1 MLKRTAIVKILGALV
16 LVTAA
21 LEAAAPSG
29 WFLAGSKPKEYD
41 CNVDSA
47 NPYSGLPGVYLR
59 SKEGITTTGFGT
71 MMQSFS
77 ATQYLGKRL
86 RLSGYLKSDS
96 VTSWGGLWMRID
108 DAHQM
113 TRGNA
118 AVVGFD
124 NMHDGIKDRSIKGT
138 TAWQNYSVV
147 LDVPEG
153 TTSISIGFLLDGPGT
168 LWLSNV
174 KVEVVGNNVPAT
186 GRPALPPP
194 PPPPDSPTNL
204 SLTQ

>member
-1 MLKRTAIVKILGALV
+1 MLKRTGSLKILGSLALV
-16 LVTAA
+16 CAA
-21 LEAAAPSG
+21 LEAAPPKG
-29 WFLAGSKPKEYD
+29 WILLGSRPQEYD
-41 CNVDSA
+41 CSVDSA
-47 NPYSGLPGVYLR
+47 NPYNGLPGVYLR
-59 SKEGITTTGFGT
+59 SKEGIKTTGFGT

-77 ATQYLGKRL
+77 VTQYLGKRL
-86 RLSGYLKSDS
+86 RLTGYLKSDS

-113 TRGNA
+113 TRGNP

-124 NMHDGIKDRSIKGT
+124 NMHDGVKDRSIKGT

-153 TTSISIGFLLDGPGT
+153 ATSISIGFLLDGPGT
-168 LWLSNV
+168 IWLNNV
-174 KVEVVGNNVPAT
+174 KVGVVGTDVPVT
-186 GRPALPPP
+186 VTERPAPPP
-194 PPPPDSPTNL
+194 LPDGPTNL